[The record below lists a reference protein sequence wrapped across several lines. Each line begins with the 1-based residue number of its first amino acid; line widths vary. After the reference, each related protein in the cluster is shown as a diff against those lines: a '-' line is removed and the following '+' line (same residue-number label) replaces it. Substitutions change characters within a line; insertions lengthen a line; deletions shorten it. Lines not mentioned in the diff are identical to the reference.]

1 MLETDDQ
8 AGVRDQGQRSGIEK
22 NLTSETQS
30 LNLKSSE
37 LDSSELEEEQWQD
50 LVSLL
55 ETVEELVTTN
65 SAEDLL
71 EGLLLLGLPS

>member
-22 NLTSETQS
+22 NTSGTQS
-30 LNLKSSE
+30 LNLSKSSE

-50 LVSLL
+50 F
-55 ETVEELVTTN
+55 
-65 SAEDLL
+65 
-71 EGLLLLGLPS
+71 

>member
-8 AGVRDQGQRSGIEK
+8 AGVRDQGQRSEEK

-30 LNLKSSE
+30 LNLSKSSE

-55 ETVEELVTTN
+55 ETVEELVTTIQQKIY
-65 SAEDLL
+65 
-71 EGLLLLGLPS
+71 